1 MSIQLHS
8 TRLTMFRRLNLFII
22 LCILLSAVPIYSIAQ
37 TGDSITTYIL
47 VRHAEKVDDS
57 ADPELS
63 EEGVERVIRLSKMLS
78 EVSFDAVYSTPLIR
92 TRETARPIAEENNL
106 DITEYNH
113 RTVDET
119 VSRWKELHSGE
130 TILISG
136 HSNTTPMFANAL
148 LGREHFAGWFD
159 DSDYGNLLI
168 ITVTGSG
175 ESELIHI
182 RF

>member
-1 MSIQLHS
+1 MIK
-8 TRLTMFRRLNLFII
+8 RFNGFLFLIV
-22 LCILLSAVPIYSIAQ
+22 LFSAVPLTSVAQ
-37 TGDSITTYIL
+37 TDEPITTFIL

-63 EEGVERVIRLSKMLS
+63 PEGKERVALLTEMLA

-92 TRETARPIAEENNL
+92 TRETARPIAEERNL
-106 DITEYNH
+106 EILDYNP
-113 RTVDET
+113 RNLEQTAN
-119 VSRWKELHSGE
+119 RFKEEHPGE

-148 LGREHFAGWFD
+148 LGREHFTGSFD
-159 DSDYGNLLI
+159 ESDYGNLLI
-168 ITVTGSG
+168 ITVTESG
-175 ESELIHI
+175 DTKLIHL